1 MFSWSGKIEPGT
13 VNSSSKPNWKS
24 DYPVRQSEE
33 HRVSRRQFAKFACG
47 SALAF
52 AAGSLVKDALLAPGV
67 PREPKLVARRD
78 EIVDGGYKLFRYPT
92 ENDPCILIRLTD
104 QNFAAY
110 SQSCTHLK
118 CPVHYQPGERRFY
131 CPCHEGFF
139 SAEDGRVLA
148 GPPPRALPRYPVE
161 IRGQEIWV
169 LSAQPDS
176 HFVNA

>member
-1 MFSWSGKIEPGT
+1 M
-13 VNSSSKPNWKS
+13 PNWKS

-33 HRVSRRQFAKFACG
+33 HRVTRRQFAKFACG

-52 AAGSLVKDALLAPGV
+52 GASWLAKDALLAPCVAG
-67 PREPKLVARRD
+67 EPKLVARLD
-78 EIVDGGYKLFRYPT
+78 EIAGGGYKLFHYPT
-92 ENDPCILIRLTD
+92 ENDPCILIGLTE
-104 QNFAAY
+104 QRFVAY

-118 CPVHYQPGERRFY
+118 CPVHYRHAEMKFY

-169 LSAQPDS
+169 LPAQPEVS
-176 HFVNA
+176 ANPSVW

>member
-1 MFSWSGKIEPGT
+1 M
-13 VNSSSKPNWKS
+13 PNWKS

-33 HRVSRRQFAKFACG
+33 HRVTRRQFAKFACG

-52 AAGSLVKDALLAPGV
+52 GASWLAKDALLAPGV
-67 PREPKLVARRD
+67 AGEPKFVARLD
-78 EIVDGGYKLFRYPT
+78 EIAASGHKLFRYPT
-92 ENDPCILIRLTD
+92 EDDPCILIRVTE
-104 QNFAAY
+104 QKFAAY

-118 CPVHYQPGERRFY
+118 CPVHYQHEEKRFY

-161 IRGQEIWV
+161 IRGQKIWV

-176 HFVNA
+176 RFVNA